1 MDRSSFIHGGE
12 RRAGAVVTIQME
24 GIWTQCLPPST
35 SFQMV
40 KLRTLKQA
48 LIMGRG
54 LVVNIFRDSQIGIY
68 NCYVHGNLCQKIQWL
83 EITAGLIRLFR
94 MQP

>member
-24 GIWTQCLPPST
+24 GFWTQCLPPST

-68 NCYVHGNLCQKIQWL
+68 NGSCAWKPLPKDPMARDNSWADKAV
-83 EITAGLIRLFR
+83 
-94 MQP
+94 